1 MLRRYLSCR
10 VGRLDGLVAG
20 LEKRSLSVG
29 AFKSSIEL
37 SFVHA
42 RPLMM
47 SLSLLGAHSS
57 LLCFSFSMLYSRHCP
72 YIYHLTVGCGCV
84 YVNAIR
90 KRIYK
95 MYILRNG
102 NKFK

>member
-1 MLRRYLSCR
+1 MSSTQHVPGHIVLRRYLSCR

-42 RPLMM
+42 LPLMM
-47 SLSLLGAHSS
+47 SLSLRRSFFS
-57 LLCFSFSMLYSRHCP
+57 LMLFFFNVILLIDTVP
-72 YIYHLTVGCGCV
+72 IYTTSQLAVAVC
-84 YVNAIR
+84 
-90 KRIYK
+90 
-95 MYILRNG
+95 M
-102 NKFK
+102 